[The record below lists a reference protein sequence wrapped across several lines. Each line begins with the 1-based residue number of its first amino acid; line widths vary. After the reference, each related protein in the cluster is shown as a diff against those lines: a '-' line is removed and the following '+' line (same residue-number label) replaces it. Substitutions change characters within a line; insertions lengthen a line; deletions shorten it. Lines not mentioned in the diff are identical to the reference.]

1 MLAPLCD
8 EMADEQREG
17 LAHAIVYRLKR
28 IQPGLS
34 RNDLDS
40 WQRRCS
46 RPRASRGLERSSRRD
61 FPVNNEQIIRRAYER
76 AEKVDV
82 KGWVECFTSDGTFTD
97 MSIGV
102 TYRGPDGPTGLGKT
116 VEVYAKAFPDMHR
129 ELYRFFSVG
138 DVVVVE
144 LALQGTHKGPLPTP
158 MGILPPTGKRMDAPC
173 CDVFRLVNGKIQSF
187 DCYPSGT
194 VIFAQLGVLS
204 NIEAAIAR
212 S

>member
-1 MLAPLCD
+1 M
-8 EMADEQREG
+8 G
-17 LAHAIVYRLKR
+17 
-28 IQPGLS
+28 
-34 RNDLDS
+34 
-40 WQRRCS
+40 
-46 RPRASRGLERSSRRD
+46 RGPAGRGASSRRD
-61 FPVNNEQIIRRAYER
+61 GFHHCPGRPDCHRLSLFRQAPLKSGAVDDSERTPMNNEQIIRTAYEL

-82 KGWVECFTSDGTFTD
+82 KGWTQCFTPDGTFTD

-129 ELYRFFSVG
+129 ELYRFFSIG

-173 CDVFRLVNGKIQSF
+173 CDVFRIVNGKIQSF

-204 NIEAAIAR
+204 NIEAAIAH